1 MIDPIFNSLGDMY
14 DDEDE
19 ASFDRSSK
27 DSKKNSSSKN
37 LKKTPILDNFGRDM
51 TDLADKN
58 LLDPVIG
65 RKSEIERVTQILG
78 RRKKNNPVL
87 IGEAGTGKT
96 AIVEG
101 LALQISSG
109 EVPLSLQGK
118 RVYTLDLT
126 SLVAGTKYRGQ
137 FEERLKALIDELI
150 SNPQIIIF
158 LDELHTLVGAGNSSG
173 ALDAAN
179 ILKPALARGEIQ
191 CIGAT
196 TYDEYRKNIESDHA
210 LDRRFQKVTVEPTSV
225 EDTIQIL
232 KNIRK
237 KYEDHHSVT
246 YSDAILEECVM
257 LSERYITD
265 RYLPDKAIDIMDE
278 VGSRI
283 HIKKASYPEDIK
295 KMEEETKKYR
305 DMKAD
310 AVGRQLYEKAAQC
323 RDEEKRIQT
332 DIETRKTKWEQ
343 ETRKNKV
350 EVQESHV
357 LEVVSSMT
365 GIPVTKM
372 TDEENDRLLM
382 MGEYL
387 KDKVIGQDHA
397 IDKVVST
404 IQRNRIGLGK
414 KNKPIGSFI
423 FAGSTGVGKTE
434 LTKAIS
440 EYMFHSE
447 DSLIRVDMSE
457 YMEKFNVSKLIG
469 SPPGYIGHENGGILT
484 EKVKKKPYSV
494 ILLDEIE
501 KAHPDIYN
509 ILLQVLDEGHLT
521 DSLGRK
527 INFKNTLIIMT
538 SNIGM
543 REAAE
548 TTSIGFTN
556 SVQKEE
562 DAKRMIIEKSLKKTF
577 SPEFLNRLDEVVYFN
592 KLSKEH
598 TLKILDLYIID
609 LANRLA
615 EMGYKIR
622 VSAAVK
628 ELVIEKGTDERFGAR
643 ILQRTV
649 QKIIE
654 DRISEVILKEKTPKG
669 KAFKIDIK
677 KGTTDEIEVL
687 TRSKI

>member
-1 MIDPIFNSLGDMY
+1 MIDHPIFNSLGDMY
-14 DDEDE
+14 DDEEE
-19 ASFDRSSK
+19 AFERASREKKPTGSASK
-27 DSKKNSSSKN
+27 S
-37 LKKTPILDNFGRDM
+37 KKTPVLDNFGRDL
-51 TDLADKN
+51 TDLAEKN

-137 FEERLKALIDELI
+137 FEERLKALIDELTA
-150 SNPQIIIF
+150 NPQIIIF
-158 LDELHTLVGAGNSSG
+158 LDEIHTLVGAGNSSG

-210 LDRRFQKVTVEPTSV
+210 LDRRFQKVTVEPTTA
-225 EDTIQIL
+225 EDTILIL

-237 KYEDHHSVT
+237 KYEDHHSVS
-246 YSDAILEECVM
+246 YSDSVLEQCVI

-265 RYLPDKAIDIMDE
+265 RYLPDKAIDIIDE

-283 HIKKASYPEDIK
+283 HIKKASYPDEIK
-295 KMEEETKKYR
+295 EMEERCRKLR
-305 DMKAD
+305 DQKAD
-310 AVGRQLYEKAAQC
+310 AVSRQMYEKAAQF
-323 RDEEKRIQT
+323 RDDEKRAQLDIEEK
-332 DIETRKTKWEQ
+332 KKKWES

-350 EVQESHV
+350 DVTESHV
-357 LEVVSSMT
+357 LEVVSMMT
-365 GIPVTKM
+365 GIPITKLS
-372 TDEENDRLLM
+372 DEENERLLK
-382 MGEYL
+382 MGEFL
-387 KDKVIGQDHA
+387 KDKVIGQDAA

-440 EYMFHSE
+440 EYLFHSE

-469 SPPGYIGHENGGILT
+469 SPPGYVGHENGGLLT

-501 KAHPDIYN
+501 KAHPDIYHV
-509 ILLQVLDEGHLT
+509 LLQVLDEGHLT
-521 DSLGRK
+521 DGLGRK

-548 TTSIGFTN
+548 TTGIGFNT
-556 SVQKEE
+556 SPQKEE
-562 DAKRMIIEKSLKKTF
+562 DAKKAVIEKALKKTF
-577 SPEFLNRLDEVVYFN
+577 TPEFLNRLDEVVYFN
-592 KLSKEH
+592 RLTKDH
-598 TLKILDLYIID
+598 MLKIID
-609 LANRLA
+609 LHVIDLHHRLS
-615 EMGYKIR
+615 EMGYKITI
-622 VSAAVK
+622 SEEVK
-628 ELVIEKGTDERFGAR
+628 ALVIEAGTDERFGAR
-643 ILQRTV
+643 VLQRTL
-649 QKIIE
+649 QKMVE
-654 DRISEVILKEKTPKG
+654 DKISEIILKEKPSKG
-669 KAFKIDIK
+669 KTFKVDLK
-677 KGTTDEIEVL
+677 KGTTDQIEILVK
-687 TRSKI
+687 TR

>member
-14 DDEDE
+14 DEE
-19 ASFDRSSK
+19 EENDRPSPRN
-27 DSKKNSSSKN
+27 KKIVKLTS
-37 LKKTPILDNFGRDM
+37 KKTPILDNFGRDL
-51 TDLADKN
+51 TDLAEKN

-126 SLVAGTKYRGQ
+126 GLVAGTKYRGQ
-137 FEERLKALIDELI
+137 FEERLKALIDELA

-173 ALDAAN
+173 SLDAAN

-210 LDRRFQKVTVEPTSV
+210 LDRRFQKVTVDPTSV
-225 EDTIQIL
+225 EDTITIL

-237 KYEDHHSVT
+237 KYEDHHSVL
-246 YSDAILEECVM
+246 YSDSILEQCVI

-265 RYLPDKAIDIMDE
+265 RYLPDKAIDIVDE

-283 HIKKASYPEDIK
+283 HIKKASYPDEIK
-295 KMEEETKKYR
+295 EIEEKMKKFR

-310 AVGRQLYEKAAQC
+310 AVSRQLYEKAAQY
-323 RDEEKRIQT
+323 RDEEKKTQS
-332 DIETRKTKWEQ
+332 DIDEKKKKWES
-343 ETRKNKV
+343 EARKNKI
-350 EVQESHV
+350 EVTEEHV
-357 LEVVSSMT
+357 LDVVSLMT
-365 GIPVTKM
+365 GIPIAKLS
-372 TDEENDRLLM
+372 DEENETLLI
-382 MGEYL
+382 MGDYL
-387 KDKVIGQDHA
+387 KHKVIGQDHA
-397 IDKVVST
+397 IDKVVAT

-414 KNKPIGSFI
+414 KNRPIGSFI

-440 EYMFHSE
+440 KYLFHSD
-447 DSLIRVDMSE
+447 DSLIRFDMSE

-469 SPPGYIGHENGGILT
+469 SPPGYVGHENGGMLT

-501 KAHPDIYN
+501 KAHSDIYH

-538 SNIGM
+538 SNVGM
-543 REAAE
+543 REVSE
-548 TTSIGFTN
+548 STPIGFV
-556 SVQKEE
+556 SDLSKEE
-562 DAKRMIIEKSLKKTF
+562 EGKRLIIEKNLKKTF

-592 KLSKEH
+592 KLTKDHLLNILEIH
-598 TLKILDLYIID
+598 ILDLKE
-609 LANRLA
+609 RLG
-615 EMGYKIR
+615 EMGYKLTI
-622 VSAAVK
+622 SEEVK
-628 ELVIEKGTDERFGAR
+628 SLVIENGSDQRFGAR
-643 ILQRTV
+643 ILQRTL
-649 QKIIE
+649 QKMIE
-654 DRISEVILKEKTPKG
+654 DKISEIILRDRPAKG
-669 KAFKIDIK
+669 KIFKIDLK
-677 KGTTDEIEVL
+677 KGTTDQIEVL
-687 TRSKI
+687 IKSK

>member
-14 DDEDE
+14 DDEE
-19 ASFDRSSK
+19 ENDRPSPK
-27 DSKKNSSSKN
+27 NKKTLKSPS
-37 LKKTPILDNFGRDM
+37 KKTPILDNFGRDL
-51 TDLADKN
+51 TDLAEKN

-137 FEERLKALIDELI
+137 FEERLKALIDELA

-173 ALDAAN
+173 SLDAAN

-210 LDRRFQKVTVEPTSV
+210 LDRRFQKVTVDPTSV
-225 EDTIQIL
+225 EDTITIL

-237 KYEDHHSVT
+237 KYEDHHSVS
-246 YSDAILEECVM
+246 YSDSILEQCVI

-283 HIKKASYPEDIK
+283 HIKKASYPDEIK
-295 KMEEETKKYR
+295 EIEEKMKKFR

-310 AVGRQLYEKAAQC
+310 AVSRQLYEKAAQY
-323 RDEEKRIQT
+323 RDEEKKTQS
-332 DIETRKTKWEQ
+332 DIDEKKKKWES
-343 ETRKNKV
+343 EARKNKV
-350 EVQESHV
+350 EVTEEHV
-357 LEVVSSMT
+357 LDVVSLMT
-365 GIPVTKM
+365 GIPIAKLS
-372 TDEENDRLLM
+372 DEENQTLLI
-382 MGEYL
+382 MGDYL

-397 IDKVVST
+397 IDKVVAT

-414 KNKPIGSFI
+414 KNRPIGSFI

-440 EYMFHSE
+440 KYLFHSE
-447 DSLIRVDMSE
+447 DSLIRFDMSE

-469 SPPGYIGHENGGILT
+469 SPPGYVGHENGGMLT

-501 KAHPDIYN
+501 KAHPDIYH

-538 SNIGM
+538 SNVGM
-543 REAAE
+543 REASE
-548 TTSIGFTN
+548 SSTIGFV
-556 SVQKEE
+556 SDPSKEE
-562 DAKRMIIEKSLKKTF
+562 EGKRLIIEKNLKKTF

-592 KLSKEH
+592 KLTKDHLLNILEIH
-598 TLKILDLYIID
+598 ILDLKE
-609 LANRLA
+609 RLG
-615 EMGYKIR
+615 EMGYKLT
-622 VSAAVK
+622 VSEAVK
-628 ELVIEKGTDERFGAR
+628 SLVIENGSDQRFGAR
-643 ILQRTV
+643 ILQRTL
-649 QKIIE
+649 QKMIE
-654 DRISEVILKEKTPKG
+654 DKISEIILRDRPAKG
-669 KAFKIDIK
+669 KIFKLDLK
-677 KGTTDEIEVL
+677 KGTTDQIEVL
-687 TRSKI
+687 IKSK

>member
-14 DDEDE
+14 DDDEEDNF
-19 ASFDRSSK
+19 SKSSK
-27 DSKKNSSSKN
+27 DKKSTNSGKSI
-37 LKKTPILDNFGRDM
+37 KKTPVLDNFGRDL
-51 TDLADKN
+51 TDLAEKN

-101 LALQISSG
+101 LALQISNG

-126 SLVAGTKYRGQ
+126 GLVAGTKYRGQ

-225 EDTIQIL
+225 ADTIMIL

-246 YSDAILEECVM
+246 YSDAILEECVL

-283 HIKKASYPEDIK
+283 HIKKASYPDEIRE
-295 KMEEETKKYR
+295 MEEQMKKFR

-310 AVGRQLYEKAAQC
+310 AVSRQLYEKAAQY
-323 RDEEKRIQT
+323 RDDEKKTQS
-332 DIETRKTKWEQ
+332 DIDEKKRKWEN

-350 EVQESHV
+350 EVTEGHV
-357 LEVVSSMT
+357 LDVVSLMT
-365 GIPVTKM
+365 GIPITKLS
-372 TDEENDRLLM
+372 DEENERLLK
-382 MGEYL
+382 MGDFL

-397 IDKVVST
+397 IDKVVTT

-440 EYMFHSE
+440 EYLFHSD

-469 SPPGYIGHENGGILT
+469 SPPGYVGHENGGILT

-501 KAHPDIYN
+501 KAHPDIYH

-548 TTSIGFTN
+548 STTIGFT
-556 SVQKEE
+556 SSPAKEDE
-562 DAKRMIIEKSLKKTF
+562 AKRLIIEKSLKKTF
-577 SPEFLNRLDEVVYFN
+577 APEFLNRLDEVVYFN
-592 KLSKEH
+592 RLTKEH
-598 TLKILDLYIID
+598 MLTILDLHIAD
-609 LANRLA
+609 LKSRLE
-615 EMGYKIR
+615 EMGYKLT
-622 VSAAVK
+622 VSDEVK
-628 ELVIEKGTDERFGAR
+628 SLVIENGSDERFGAR
-643 ILQRTV
+643 ILQRTL
-649 QKIIE
+649 QKMIE
-654 DRISEVILKEKTPKG
+654 DKISEVILRERPSKG
-669 KAFKIDIK
+669 KTFKLDLK
-677 KGTTDEIEVL
+677 KGTTDQIEVL
-687 TRSKI
+687 VRSK

>member
-1 MIDPIFNSLGDMY
+1 MINPIFNSLGDMY
-14 DDEDE
+14 DDDEEDN
-19 ASFDRSSK
+19 FSK
-27 DSKKNSSSKN
+27 SPRDKKPTNKTN
-37 LKKTPILDNFGRDM
+37 KKTPVLDNFGRDL
-51 TDLADKN
+51 TDLAEKN

-65 RKSEIERVTQILG
+65 RKAEIERVTQILG

-126 SLVAGTKYRGQ
+126 GLVAGTKYRGQ

-150 SNPQIIIF
+150 LNPQIIIF

-225 EDTIQIL
+225 EDTIMIL

-246 YSDAILEECVM
+246 YSDAILEECVL

-283 HIKKASYPEDIK
+283 HIKKASYPDEIK
-295 KMEEETKKYR
+295 EMEEKMKKFR

-310 AVGRQLYEKAAQC
+310 AVSRQLYEKAAQY
-323 RDEEKRIQT
+323 RDDEKKAQS
-332 DIETRKTKWEQ
+332 DVDAKKKKWES

-350 EVQESHV
+350 EVTESHV
-357 LEVVSSMT
+357 LEVVSLMT
-365 GIPVTKM
+365 GIPITKLS
-372 TDEENDRLLM
+372 DEENERLLI
-382 MGEYL
+382 MGDYL
-387 KDKVIGQDHA
+387 KDKVIGQGHA
-397 IDKVVST
+397 IDKVVAT

-414 KNKPIGSFI
+414 KNRPIGSFI

-440 EYMFHSE
+440 EYLFHSE
-447 DSLIRVDMSE
+447 DSLIRIDMSE

-469 SPPGYIGHENGGILT
+469 APPGYVGHENGGFLT

-501 KAHPDIYN
+501 KAHPDIYH

-543 REAAE
+543 REVSE
-548 TTSIGFTN
+548 TTSIGFNN
-556 SVQKEE
+556 SSVKEE
-562 DAKRMIIEKSLKKTF
+562 EAKRAIIEKSLKKTF
-577 SPEFLNRLDEVVYFN
+577 TPEFLNRLDEVVYFN
-592 KLSKEH
+592 RLTKEH
-598 TLKILDLYIID
+598 MMIILDLRISD
-609 LANRLA
+609 LNSRVEEL
-615 EMGYKIR
+615 GYKLTI
-622 VSAAVK
+622 SNEVK
-628 ELVIEKGTDERFGAR
+628 SLIIENGSDERFGAR
-643 ILQRTV
+643 VLQRTL
-649 QKIIE
+649 QKMVE
-654 DRISEVILKEKTPKG
+654 DKISEVILREKPPKG
-669 KAFKIDIK
+669 KTFKLELK
-677 KGTTDEIEVL
+677 KGTTDQIEVL
-687 TRSKI
+687 VRSK